1 MRMTNMIYMWD
12 HSADSVRDRK
22 ERYGP
27 CQGAEPIVST
37 LLLLILLVTF

>member
-12 HSADSVRDRK
+12 HSADSVRHSG
-22 ERYGP
+22 YGP